1 MGDWNRDSAVI
12 SVNEG
17 LGPEIGG
24 WSTTISFSTTRY
36 HHTSVVHNGYLYVIG
51 GYGGN
56 SLNDV
61 QYAPINSDGT
71 LGTWNTTTPFT
82 GGRGSHASVV
92 HNGYLYVI
100 GGYENMTDNHLN
112 DVQYAPINA
121 DGTVGSWNT
130 TTSFATARHGHTS
143 VVHNG
148 YLYVKG
154 GHSGSAPLSD
164 VQYAPINADG
174 TVGSWNTTTSF
185 ATARQGHTGVVH
197 NGYLYVI
204 GGYDISNFFNDVQY
218 APINADGTVGGW
230 STTTSFTNVRQG
242 HTSVV
247 HNGHLYVIGGHDQS
261 SGSSVFLNDVQ
272 YAPISADGTVGSWS
286 TTISFATARHAHT
299 SVVYNEYLYLIG
311 GYDESSRFNDVQYA
325 PFVP

>member
-1 MGDWNRDSAVI
+1 MVLQVTDSMGDWNRDSAVI

-121 DGTVGSWNT
+121 DGTVG
-130 TTSFATARHGHTS
+130 
-143 VVHNG
+143 
-148 YLYVKG
+148 
-154 GHSGSAPLSD
+154 
-164 VQYAPINADG
+164 
-174 TVGSWNTTTSF
+174 
-185 ATARQGHTGVVH
+185 
-197 NGYLYVI
+197 
-204 GGYDISNFFNDVQY
+204 
-218 APINADGTVGGW
+218 GW